1 MYTHRSGLGGGIGDI
16 FGGIGEALGDW
27 VKRQTGL
34 PTSADERAM
43 QTQQTLSVQREISLQ
58 QIQAQKAVQ
67 TAMITGAAVIGGL
80 ALYLALRRQ

>member
-16 FGGIGEALGDW
+16 FGGIGEAIGDW

-43 QTQQTLSVQREISLQ
+43 QMQQTLSVQRDISIQ
-58 QIQAQKAVQ
+58 QIQAQRSVQ

-80 ALYLALRRQ
+80 ALYLALRRK